1 MQQHKHRY
9 MCPSHAA
16 TQTQVYVSFTCSNT
30 NTGKQTALTSDA
42 VMFSLRLSD
51 CCNSQHRLGSCQMK
65 QTWKL
70 HDISSLV
77 SDLLA
82 SHLEARLEISL
93 SIVWLQNGTEKQNIS
108 LGNKWVYN
116 NFTVLNKNVVLYKYT
131 NSVTDE

>member
-1 MQQHKHRY
+1 
-9 MCPSHAA
+9 
-16 TQTQVYVSFTCSNT
+16 
-30 NTGKQTALTSDA
+30 
-42 VMFSLRLSD
+42 
-51 CCNSQHRLGSCQMK
+51 MK